1 MEMNAHQAATA
12 LIMAVLSFRQ
22 KYEADLE
29 VQKTDRALMPD
40 QQKADSEDS
49 IIPEEMDEQNW
60 WEYFTDYVATE
71 GLAKF
76 LKGAHHDVTMI
87 ASLEKGEPSFT
98 LMGRDVLSSLL
109 VRHWTELA
117 SLSDGVRASKIT
129 QAEGTA
135 ERMEEYQP
143 QKWPD

>member
-1 MEMNAHQAATA
+1 MDMTAHQLATA
-12 LIMAVLSFRQ
+12 VIAAAIAFRQ
-22 KYEADLE
+22 KYDADLE
-29 VQKTDRALMPD
+29 AQKTDRALDGGAKPMEESD
-40 QQKADSEDS
+40 F
-49 IIPEEMDEQNW
+49 PEEMDESNW
-60 WEYFTDYVATE
+60 WGQFASYVKHD

-76 LKGAHHDVTMI
+76 FKSASHDVEMI

-98 LMGRDVLSSLL
+98 LMGRDLLSSLL
-109 VRHWTELA
+109 VKHWTELA
-117 SLSDGVRASKIT
+117 SLNSEVRALKIT